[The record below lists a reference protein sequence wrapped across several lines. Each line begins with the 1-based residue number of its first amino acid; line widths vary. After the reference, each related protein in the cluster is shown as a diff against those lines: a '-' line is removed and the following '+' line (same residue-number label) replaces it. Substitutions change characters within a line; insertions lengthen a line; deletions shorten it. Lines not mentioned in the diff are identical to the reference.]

1 MLVNVHPKAHSTI
14 KMADKIE
21 EIVKCK
27 HCYLY
32 LPVSVLE
39 QHWKNNCPVKLD
51 PLRIENREAAY
62 LKVPHFIPIKNR

>member
-1 MLVNVHPKAHSTI
+1 MMVNLHPKAHSTI

-27 HCYLY
+27 LCYRYY

-39 QHWKNNCPVKLD
+39 QHWKYNCPVKLD
-51 PLRIENREAAY
+51 PLSGFKAAY
-62 LKVPHFIPIKNR
+62 LKVPDLIPINNR